1 MTRATLTQAAG
12 DRASLRARMAAEQ
25 ARNDLQAV
33 MATEAGRR
41 FMWALLGDCGMYR
54 ASFNNSGSIT
64 AFNEGQ
70 RAIGLALTAR
80 ITQECPEQYLAM
92 QGEAI
97 AADRKATEAAELDDD
112 LNNEEHDNG

>member
-1 MTRATLTQAAG
+1 MTPAARSRA
-12 DRASLRARMAAEQ
+12 DLRARMAAEQ
-25 ARNDLQAV
+25 SRADLLIV
-33 MATEAGRR
+33 MGSESGRR
-41 FMWALLGDCGMYR
+41 FMWGLLGECGMYR

-70 RAIGLALTAR
+70 RDIGLRLTAR

-92 QGEAI
+92 QDEAI
-97 AADRKATEAAELDDD
+97 KADRKAAENAQLDDD

>member
-1 MTRATLTQAAG
+1 MTPEAGRRAA
-12 DRASLRARMAAEQ
+12 LRERMAAEQ
-25 ARNDLQAV
+25 ARADLQSV
-33 MATEAGRR
+33 MGSEAGRR
-41 FMWALLGDCGMYR
+41 FMWSLLGDCGMYR

-70 RAIGLALTAR
+70 RDIGLRLVAR

-97 AADRKATEAAELDDD
+97 AADRKATENAELDDN
-112 LNNEEHDNG
+112 LNNGEHDDG

>member
-1 MTRATLTQAAG
+1 MTRAALTQAAG

-25 ARNDLQAV
+25 ARNDLQSV
-33 MATEAGRR
+33 MGSEAGRR

-70 RAIGLALTAR
+70 RDIGLRLVAR

-92 QGEAI
+92 QDEAI
-97 AADRKATEAAELDDD
+97 RADRKATENASLDDD
-112 LNNEEHDNG
+112 LNNEEHEHG